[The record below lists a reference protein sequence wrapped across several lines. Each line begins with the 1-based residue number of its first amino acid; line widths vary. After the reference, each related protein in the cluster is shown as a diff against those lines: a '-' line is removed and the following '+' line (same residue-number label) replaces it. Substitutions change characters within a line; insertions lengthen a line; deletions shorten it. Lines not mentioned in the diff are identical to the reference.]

1 MPPPV
6 RHGIPVPEAAMNDNK
21 RPKSNWAQIVSA
33 VLAILGFA
41 VVAIQVNQLRSNARE
56 AAARQV
62 YMSYSEARLRHPEMT
77 EPDMAE
83 IRADRLKHVLYK
95 NFVSH
100 MLFAYDEIFAVYDQ
114 EEWHRSFEQEVRYH
128 MDYVCFGMT
137 PEDDATY
144 FVKMRAAL
152 KELRKSC
159 PAKPATS
166 TSP

>member
-1 MPPPV
+1 MS
-6 RHGIPVPEAAMNDNK
+6 DNK
-21 RPKSNWAQIVSA
+21 RPKSNWAQIISA
-33 VLAILGFA
+33 VVAILGFA
-41 VVAIQVNQLRSNARE
+41 VVAVQVSLLRSNARE
-56 AAARQV
+56 TAARQV
-62 YMSYSEARLRHPEMT
+62 YMSYSESRLRHPEMT

-83 IRADRLKHVLYK
+83 IRADRLKYVLYK

-114 EEWHRSFEQEVRYH
+114 EQWHRSFDQEVRYH
-128 MDYVCFGMT
+128 MDYICFGMT

-166 TSP
+166 APP